1 MLVVMMVLLMA
12 TVSATI
18 AIDAS
23 YNALRAAG
31 HHVTGTRTRLMA
43 EAALH
48 TAVGYIELVPDVDR
62 GIIQV
67 GSEPN
72 MQVFGWP
79 NIDPGLNGEGRHHAT
94 RISDTGMSALQMTGE
109 RPPVQAGKNLDTS
122 GFPTMS
128 ALGGF
133 PADPNDVDGTTGR
146 SVAWHPDR
154 FVVDMY
160 DCFEVSR
167 SMVAGQGQGQG
178 AGTRKQLQ
186 CTLSARGHH
195 RLEGG
200 SPTNT
205 WTWQGVTYVQ
215 EELKSLHEAQM
226 TIITPEF

>member
-31 HHVTGTRTRLMA
+31 HQVTNTRTKLMA

-48 TAVGYIELVPDVDR
+48 TAVGYMELVPSVDQA
-62 GIIQV
+62 ILQV
-67 GSEPN
+67 GTAPD
-72 MQVFGWP
+72 MQVFGAP
-79 NIDPGLNGEGRHHAT
+79 IIDTSADGSRRHHAT
-94 RISDTGMSALQMTGE
+94 RMPDIAMASLQMVGE
-109 RPPVQAGKNLDTS
+109 RPPVQPGLNLSTTA
-122 GFPTMS
+122 FPAPST
-128 ALGGF
+128 AGGF
-133 PADPNDVDGTTGR
+133 TPNNNDVDGTTGR
-146 SVAWHPDR
+146 GVAWHPDR

-167 SMVAGQGQGQG
+167 SMVAGQAQGQG
-178 AGTRKQLQ
+178 ASTRKQLQ
-186 CTLSARGHH
+186 CTFSARGHH

-200 SPTNT
+200 SPTNE
-205 WTWQGVTYVQ
+205 WTWEGVTYVQ

-226 TIITPEF
+226 TVITPEF